1 MDFREMVAWW
11 YRSSPWRL
19 CSSLTPIISIPVGRA
34 MCILNVFALRRK
46 LGLVI
51 SKAIVVVCSM
61 HYQVFALSVLLSK
74 LSSISHAGRSRSVES
89 IPLNEYVFVRHRR
102 TLRKCSRFRRQ
113 FGYYIGHRSCQK
125 THGSGRLLCNS
136 PSLEGNPVS
145 TGPDGRFR
153 RRSRSRSGP
162 CHV

>member
-1 MDFREMVAWW
+1 MEEGDRWSTGAFRLIFGEVVVFACMDFREMVALW

-34 MCILNVFALRRK
+34 MCILNVFASRRK

-102 TLRKCSRFRRQ
+102 TLHKCSRFAD
-113 FGYYIGHRSCQK
+113 
-125 THGSGRLLCNS
+125 NS
-136 PSLEGNPVS
+136 VV
-145 TGPDGRFR
+145 T
-153 RRSRSRSGP
+153 
-162 CHV
+162 